1 MGVGPHNELAMHTM
15 IDKIAEFSDA
25 AHQRPPG
32 EANQAIDDACVNK
45 PQGITPVFL
54 LLRMQPWLLIFHYSA
69 PSFLLPAFCGRLE
82 NALSNFLAP
91 KFSPFHL
98 KTLSALR
105 AARRRRPRP
114 GPPSTRTGTPQRDAG
129 LSPAWRKLRPPKWV
143 GHRDPMLVPRFS
155 FRDPSKM
162 IRSIPRSAWNRFRL
176 ARDSYWFRNAGHV
189 DWNYSAPRGKARNL
203 VCPLRKNRNG
213 SSARIPAYPIGCG
226 GSRGQNNLR
235 SR

>member
-114 GPPSTRTGTPQRDAG
+114 GPPSTRTGTPQRNAG
-129 LSPAWRKLRPPKWV
+129 LSPAWRKHRPPPWV
-143 GHRDPMLVPRFS
+143 GHRDPMLVPRKS

-162 IRSIPRSAWNRFRL
+162 IRSIPRSAWNRFRQ
-176 ARDSYWFRNAGHV
+176 ARDSYWFRNAVH
-189 DWNYSAPRGKARNL
+189 DDRNYSAPRGGAGGRGGPRRRGRGGAAAR
-203 VCPLRKNRNG
+203 R
-213 SSARIPAYPIGCG
+213 PAEPSG
-226 GSRGQNNLR
+226 GG
-235 SR
+235 